1 MTDTTSTSGPTTSGG
16 TDYTTIDFSPLVDL
30 FDDEVVTHSLVRDV
44 PLSGGRT
51 LALLTLDNGRDHTRP
66 NTLGP
71 VTLVEFAAAL
81 DDLAARA
88 SRGEI
93 HGVAVTGKPFILAAG
108 ADLSKVSEIPS
119 RQVGKLLAQLG
130 HHALGKLGTLGVP
143 SFVFIN
149 GLALGGGLEIA
160 LNADYRTVD
169 QTVPAI
175 ALPEVFLG
183 LIPGWGGSYLLPN
196 LVGIENALKVII
208 ENPLKNNRT
217 LTGAD
222 ALELGIADVLFGSV
236 TFLEDSIR
244 WADGVIAG
252 TTTVKRPNAP
262 GKIERLVKWDAA
274 IGIARK
280 MLQSR
285 IGPIATSP
293 YAALDLVKAAKSGTR
308 DEAFAREDDALADL
322 ISGDQLPA
330 SIYAFNLV
338 QKRAKRPAGA
348 PDKALARPITKVGVI
363 GAGLM
368 ASQFALLFVRRL
380 KVPVVI
386 TDLDQA
392 RVDKGVA
399 YIHGEIATLQTKGRI
414 NADEANRLRALVTGT
429 TDKADFAD
437 ADWVI
442 EAVFEELGVKQDVF
456 AEIEKHIS
464 PTAILATN
472 TSSLS
477 VEQIGAKLAHPERL
491 VGFHFFNPVAV
502 MPLIEVVNT
511 PATDDVALS
520 TAMVIAGKLKK
531 NAVITRDTPGFVVN
545 RVLAKLLGEAMHA
558 VDTGTPFEVV
568 NGALSPFGLPMTPF
582 ELLELVGLKVGAHV
596 LDTHHAAFPDR
607 FFESTNLHR
616 LAEHGT
622 ILERNSKGQVT
633 GFDKGAQKIV
643 AGGTSP
649 MTAEQILR
657 RIEDGLADEI
667 KRMLDDDVVHAP
679 EDIDLCMLLG
689 AGWPFQMGGI
699 TPYLDRVDASERA
712 FGGTFHTPMIR
723 GVGSAVPTG
732 DSVLN

>member
-1 MTDTTSTSGPTTSGG
+1 MTDTYSSTGV
-16 TDYTTIDFSPLVDL
+16 TDYADLDFSPLVVVSG
-30 FDDEVVTHSLVRDV
+30 DEVVTHSFVRDV

-71 VTLVEFAAAL
+71 VTLLEFSAAL
-81 DDLAARA
+81 DTLTQRAA
-88 SRGEI
+88 RGEI

-108 ADLSKVSEIPS
+108 ADLTKVSEIPS
-119 RQVGKLLAQLG
+119 REVGKLLAQLG
-130 HHALGKLGTLGVP
+130 HFALGKLGTLGVP

-149 GLALGGGLEIA
+149 GLALGGGLEVA

-169 QTVPAI
+169 ETVAAI
-175 ALPEVFLG
+175 ALPEVSLG

-196 LVGIENALKVII
+196 LIGIENALKVII
-208 ENPLKNNRT
+208 ENPLRNRT
-217 LTGAD
+217 LKGAD
-222 ALELGIADVLFGSV
+222 ALSLGIADVMFRSV

-252 TTTVKRPNAP
+252 STKVERPHLP

-274 IGIARK
+274 VGIARK
-280 MLQSR
+280 TLQSG
-285 IGPIATSP
+285 IGSVAESP
-293 YAALDLVKAAKSGTR
+293 YAALDLLKAAKTGGKA
-308 DEAFAREDDALADL
+308 EGFAREDDALADL
-322 ISGDQLPA
+322 ISGDQLQA
-330 SIYAFNLV
+330 SIYSFNLV

-348 PDKALARPITKVGVI
+348 PDKALARPIGKVGVI

-380 KVPVVI
+380 RVPVVI

-399 YIHGEIATLQTKGRI
+399 YIHNEIQTLQDKGRI
-414 NADEANRLRALVTGT
+414 VSDEANRLRALVTGT

-511 PATDDVALS
+511 PATDEATLS
-520 TAMVIAGKLKK
+520 TAMVIAAKLRK

-545 RVLAKLLGEAMHA
+545 RLLAKLLGEAMHA

-568 NGALSPFGLPMTPF
+568 NGALTPFGLPMTPF

-607 FFESTNLHR
+607 FFESENLHR
-616 LAEHGT
+616 LAEHGK
-622 ILERNSKGQVT
+622 ILERNGKGQVT

-643 AGGTSP
+643 AGGTTP

-657 RIEDGLADEI
+657 RVEDGLADEI
-667 KRMLDDDVVHAP
+667 KRMLDDDVVHAA
-679 EDIDLCMLLG
+679 EDVDLCMILG
-689 AGWPFQMGGI
+689 GRWPFQMGGI
-699 TPYLDRVDASERA
+699 TPYLDRVGASERA

-723 GVGSAVPTG
+723 GVGA
-732 DSVLN
+732 